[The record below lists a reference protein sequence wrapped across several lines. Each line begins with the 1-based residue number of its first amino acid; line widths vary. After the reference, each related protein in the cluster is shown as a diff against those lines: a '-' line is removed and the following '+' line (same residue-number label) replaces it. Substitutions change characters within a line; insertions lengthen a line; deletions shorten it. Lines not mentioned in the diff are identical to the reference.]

1 MIRQLVPA
9 IAACFFIVQ
18 LGSAND
24 ALLIEA
30 ESFAQP
36 GGWVLDTQSIEIM
49 GSPYLLAHGLG
60 RPVADAT
67 CEVTVPSTGTYHVFV
82 RTKDWVARWNAP
94 GQPGRFQ
101 LLVNGQ
107 PLTETFGTRGK
118 DWFWHDGG
126 TVEIPRRK
134 VTLALHDLTGF
145 EGRCDAIFLTKEA
158 GKTPPNENEVLP
170 SWRRKLLGLPPQPV
184 EKSGYDLVVVGGG
197 YAGTAAA
204 ISAARLGC
212 RVALIQNRPVL
223 GGNGSSEI
231 RVWAQGLIRRGKFPR
246 VGEIVEELTDHATK
260 SPGRAEEF
268 GDAKKEALVRAEK
281 NLDLMLNHHVYAVE
295 TDDDRISAVLALDTR
310 TSRQTRIRGRLF
322 ADCTGHATVGFLAGA
337 DWEMKPDGRMG
348 MSNMWA
354 WEETDK
360 PVDFPETPWALD
372 LDMEDFPY
380 PRDHHGQWF
389 WESGFDKD
397 PLAEAE
403 TIRDWNLRA
412 VYGAFNAMKNRG
424 GREQHRNARLTW
436 IAYIGGVRESR
447 RLLGDV
453 LLTRDDVVDKRV
465 FPDGV
470 VPSTWSIDLHYP
482 NPKYAGTYA
491 ENPFIS
497 VAEFDTR
504 VDRVYGYPV
513 PYRCFYSRNI
523 QNLFMA
529 GRCISVTHE
538 ALGTTRVMKTGGMM
552 GEVVGKAA
560 SLCTLHECWPE
571 HVFEPYWNEFEE
583 LLRLPGKARRA
594 TVNDPI
600 SIPDDIPIARA
611 EGPPSGLDPSE
622 LDGIVIDEQQALRS
636 GPWQHSVG
644 LKGYVGYGYLYA
656 SPNSG
661 ASIKFVCSVP
671 ESGNYEVR
679 LAYQP
684 HENRATNAPITVQTP
699 STKKRL
705 AVNMQR
711 PAELENGFQSLGVF
725 HVEKGEQL
733 QVILSTKPAGG
744 ATKVDGMIHA
754 DAVQLIR
761 Q

>member
-453 LLTRDDVVDKRV
+453 LLTRDDVVEKRV
-465 FPDGV
+465 FPMVLSLAPG
-470 VPSTWSIDLHYP
+470 PSTCITPIRSTQERMRKTRSFPSPSSTLASIACMDIRSP
-482 NPKYAGTYA
+482 T
-491 ENPFIS
+491 
-497 VAEFDTR
+497 
-504 VDRVYGYPV
+504 
-513 PYRCFYSRNI
+513 
-523 QNLFMA
+523 
-529 GRCISVTHE
+529 
-538 ALGTTRVMKTGGMM
+538 
-552 GEVVGKAA
+552 AA
-560 SLCTLHECWPE
+560 SIPEISRTFSWP
-571 HVFEPYWNEFEE
+571 VV
-583 LLRLPGKARRA
+583 A
-594 TVNDPI
+594 
-600 SIPDDIPIARA
+600 
-611 EGPPSGLDPSE
+611 
-622 LDGIVIDEQQALRS
+622 
-636 GPWQHSVG
+636 
-644 LKGYVGYGYLYA
+644 
-656 SPNSG
+656 
-661 ASIKFVCSVP
+661 
-671 ESGNYEVR
+671 
-679 LAYQP
+679 
-684 HENRATNAPITVQTP
+684 
-699 STKKRL
+699 
-705 AVNMQR
+705 
-711 PAELENGFQSLGVF
+711 
-725 HVEKGEQL
+725 
-733 QVILSTKPAGG
+733 
-744 ATKVDGMIHA
+744 
-754 DAVQLIR
+754 
-761 Q
+761 